1 MTKVVTLTP
10 DGRDVVI
17 EGPIH
22 SDRFPVEELGSR
34 LAFYRDLRDRKCERT
49 KTAGEYAGHYAE
61 TVAGL
66 ERLIEEVGE

>member
-1 MTKVVTLTP
+1 MTKTVSLTP

-22 SDRFPVEELGSR
+22 TDRFPVEELGSR
-34 LAFYRDLRDRKCERT
+34 LAFYRELRDRKCERT
-49 KTAGEYAGHYAE
+49 KTVGEYADQYAE

-66 ERLIEEVGE
+66 ERLIEEVEE